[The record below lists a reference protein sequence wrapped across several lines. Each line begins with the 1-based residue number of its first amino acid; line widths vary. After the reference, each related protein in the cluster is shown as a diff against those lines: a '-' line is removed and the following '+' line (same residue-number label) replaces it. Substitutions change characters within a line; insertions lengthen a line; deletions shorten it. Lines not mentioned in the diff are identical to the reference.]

1 MKIGIFYKTEKKEI
15 IYQITKLAEENGFIL
30 DNDNP
35 DVVFTL
41 GGDGTF
47 LRAIHRYI
55 DKLDNVL
62 FVGINSGSLG
72 FFYDFKKED
81 IPLVFELLKHKTY
94 LLKEHS
100 LIKGVATYEKQEET
114 IFAVNEIRVENPFHT
129 LICDVAINDEALET
143 YRGNGLLVSSS
154 LGSSA
159 YNKSLG
165 GALLD
170 NDLEALELT
179 EIAGL
184 GNNLYRSLGS
194 SIILK
199 GDKQIIITGQLSDA
213 VIGFDFS
220 NIRKEDKL
228 LKLAISYSNKKFRVI
243 HSPNYS
249 YIDKIRKSFILWW

>member
-1 MKIGIFYKTEKKEI
+1 MKIGIFYKTERKEI
-15 IYQITKLAEENGFIL
+15 TAQITKLCAENGFIL

-35 DVVFTL
+35 DVVFTI

-47 LRAIHRYI
+47 LRAVHRYI
-55 DKLDNVL
+55 DQLDKIL

-81 IPLVFELLKHKTY
+81 IPQVFELLKSKSY
-94 LLKEHS
+94 VLKEHA
-100 LIKGVATYEKQEET
+100 LIQGIATYEKKEET
-114 IFAVNEIRVENPFHT
+114 IFAVNEIRIENPFHT
-129 LICDVAINDEALET
+129 LICNVSINNEELET

-170 NDLEALELT
+170 NDLEVLELT

-184 GNNLYRSLGS
+184 GNNLYRSLDS
-194 SIILK
+194 SIVFK
-199 GDKQIIITGQLSDA
+199 GDKQIVITGQLVDA
-213 VIGFDFS
+213 VIGFDFAS
-220 NIRKEDKL
+220 LREEDKL
-228 LKLAISYSNKKFRVI
+228 IKLAISYSNKKFKVI
-243 HSPNYS
+243 HSPHYS
-249 YIDKIRKSFILWW
+249 YINKIRKSFIL

>member
-1 MKIGIFYKTEKKEI
+1 MKIGIFYKTEKKKI
-15 IYQITKLAEENGFIL
+15 VYQITKLCEENGFIL

-35 DVVFTL
+35 DVVFTI

-47 LRAIHRYI
+47 LRAVHRYI
-55 DKLDNVL
+55 DKLDKIL

-81 IPLVFELLKHKTY
+81 ISLVFELLNHKTY
-94 LLKEHS
+94 LIKEHS
-100 LIKGVATYEKQEET
+100 LIKGVATYEKSEKT
-114 IFAVNEIRVENPFHT
+114 IYAVNEIRIENPFHT
-129 LICDVAINDEALET
+129 LICDVAINNEELET

-165 GALLD
+165 GALID
-170 NDLEALELT
+170 NDLETLELT

-194 SIILK
+194 SIVLK
-199 GDKQIIITGQLSDA
+199 GDKQIVVTGQLNDA

-220 NIRKEDKL
+220 NIRPDDKL
-228 LKLAISYSNKKFRVI
+228 LKLEVSYSNKKFKVI

-249 YIDKIRKSFILWW
+249 YINKIRKSFIL